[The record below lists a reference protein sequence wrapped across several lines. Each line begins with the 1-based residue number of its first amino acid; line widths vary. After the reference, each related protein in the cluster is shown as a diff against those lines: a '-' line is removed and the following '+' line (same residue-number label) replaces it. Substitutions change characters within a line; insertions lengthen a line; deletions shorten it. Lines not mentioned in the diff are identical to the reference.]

1 MTKTVNIKSI
11 DEANKLFGVET
22 LHPLVSIIDFSKSIP
37 TAESLEVK
45 SISFDFYSIY
55 LKSGE
60 NCNVSFGRKSYDY
73 QEGTLV
79 FVAPKRIMQIMDDVD
94 KPTGIALY
102 FHPDLLK
109 GTQLGKLIYEY
120 SFFNYDLSE
129 SVHLSKSERK
139 IVLDS
144 FQKINSELT
153 SAIDKHSRRLIVSNI
168 ELFLTYCARF
178 FERQFNT
185 RDYINKGNI
194 EKFEDYLK
202 EYFADVTKMNIGLP
216 TVNECARAFN
226 FSPNYFSDMI
236 KKETGVSAQEFIH
249 NKVIEL
255 AKIQIFDLN
264 KSISQVAYDLGFKYP
279 NHFVRFFKQRV
290 GVTPNEYRILN

>member
-11 DEANKLFGVET
+11 DEANKIFGIET
-22 LHPLVSIIDFSKSIP
+22 LHPLVSVIDFSKSIP
-37 TAESLEVK
+37 TAESREVK

-120 SFFNYDLSE
+120 SFFTYDLSE
-129 SVHLSKSERK
+129 SVHLSEKEKK

-144 FQKINSELT
+144 FDKIQSELL
-153 SAIDKHSRRLIVSNI
+153 SSIDKHSRRLIVSNI
-168 ELFLTYCARF
+168 ELFLNYCARF
-178 FERQFNT
+178 FERQFDT
-185 RDYINKGNI
+185 RDYIHKGII
-194 EKFEDYLK
+194 EKFEEYLK
-202 EYFADVTKMNIGLP
+202 SYFSDDRLTNIGLP
-216 TVNECARAFN
+216 NVSECAREFN

-249 NKVIEL
+249 NKVIDL

-290 GVTPNEYRILN
+290 GVTPNEYRNLN